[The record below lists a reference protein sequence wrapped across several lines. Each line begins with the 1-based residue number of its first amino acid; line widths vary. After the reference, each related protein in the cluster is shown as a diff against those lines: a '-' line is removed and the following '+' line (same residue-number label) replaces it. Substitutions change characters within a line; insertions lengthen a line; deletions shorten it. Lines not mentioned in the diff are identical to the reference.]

1 VSDELHLTL
10 LGGFRPVWASELRHR
25 VGRILELPTRID
37 SLDLDLRTFHAP
49 EREQY
54 HATLILAELLRHLP
68 PAGGRI
74 VGVTDV
80 DLYIPVLTFVFGQAQ
95 LGGPGAVVSVMRLHT
110 EFYGL
115 PPDEALLL
123 DRAVKEVVHE
133 VGHGLGLVHCPDY
146 RCVMSSSTYVEDV
159 DLKAA
164 EFCPACRALASET
177 RHGSRRAA
185 GS

>member
-1 VSDELHLTL
+1 VSQDLQLTF
-10 LGGFRPVWASELRHR
+10 LGGFRPTWAGDLRR
-25 VGRILELPTRID
+25 RSGEVLGLAARTVDLEL
-37 SLDLDLRTFHAP
+37 DLGTFHAP

-68 PAGGRI
+68 PSGGRI
-74 VGVTDV
+74 VGITDV

-95 LGGPGAVVSVMRLHT
+95 LGGPGAVVSVMRLHN
-110 EFYGL
+110 EYYGL
-115 PPDEALLL
+115 PPDEGLLV
-123 DRAVKEVVHE
+123 DRTVKEVVHE

-159 DLKAA
+159 DLKSERFCPSCRVLAA
-164 EFCPACRALASET
+164 EGVRASL
-177 RHGSRRAA
+177 RAA

>member
-1 VSDELHLTL
+1 MSEELHLSFL
-10 LGGFRPVWASELRHR
+10 SGFRPAWAAELRRR
-25 VGRILELPTRID
+25 VGEALELPARIV

-49 EREQY
+49 ERGQY

-74 VGVTDV
+74 VGITDV

-115 PPDEALLL
+115 PPDEDLLL

-159 DLKAA
+159 DLKAE
-164 EFCPACRALASET
+164 EFCPACRALSGEGSPAS
-177 RHGSRRAA
+177 RKVVGS
-185 GS
+185 